1 MSCGGDSCPDMSPLP
16 RSPSPCGSV
25 TSSEVHHHGG
35 MVPAE
40 VPVGHSMKASFSIAD
55 ILSPGAMNRRNSIT
69 TDNLKAADSNGIS
82 REDLEKVQD
91 SLEHE
96 DSVHPSMH
104 RIPMD
109 GMTQGHVVRPTAV
122 RDSSAAAAA
131 MAGAVPGQVSS
142 AQWCAAGAAASAAAA
157 YQYCYGGGQAA
168 AAVAAAGLPGWPN
181 AWCHPGF
188 GRPPISGPKPI
199 GRRPRKPGVDRKPR
213 QAYSS
218 KQLERLED
226 EFKADKYLSVSK
238 RLELSLA
245 LNLTETQIKTWFQN
259 RRTKWKKQMMARL
272 KIAQRQ
278 GLWASPF
285 LPPWYA
291 TPIAPYPAAAA
302 AYGSYMPT
310 AAGPPPPG
318 GFPHHEAHSPPN
330 GHPPGPPQP
339 PPGMI
344 ARPTAITASSP

>member
-1 MSCGGDSCPDMSPLP
+1 MLFNSGGSDCTCATMDRTGADDEFRDHEMDEDEMSCGGDSCPDMSPLP

-188 GRPPISGPKPI
+188 GRPPISGKKLVNTFFGKVI
-199 GRRPRKPGVDRKPR
+199 WYIRNSTYR
-213 QAYSS
+213 QSS
-218 KQLERLED
+218 NNKWL
-226 EFKADKYLSVSK
+226 FKNA
-238 RLELSLA
+238 
-245 LNLTETQIKTWFQN
+245 
-259 RRTKWKKQMMARL
+259 
-272 KIAQRQ
+272 
-278 GLWASPF
+278 
-285 LPPWYA
+285 
-291 TPIAPYPAAAA
+291 
-302 AYGSYMPT
+302 
-310 AAGPPPPG
+310 
-318 GFPHHEAHSPPN
+318 
-330 GHPPGPPQP
+330 
-339 PPGMI
+339 
-344 ARPTAITASSP
+344 

>member
-1 MSCGGDSCPDMSPLP
+1 MLLNRSSECAPDCTCGAGMDPNGDCRDQDLDAKSCDSCADMTPTH
-16 RSPSPCGSV
+16 SPSPCASPSPSEHAV
-25 TSSEVHHHGG
+25 SSASHI
-35 MVPAE
+35 
-40 VPVGHSMKASFSIAD
+40 KASFSIAD
-55 ILSPGAMNRRNSIT
+55 ILSPGHS
-69 TDNLKAADSNGIS
+69 SS
-82 REDLEKVQD
+82 SD
-91 SLEHE
+91 SLKDRERDEIERLEAIEHE
-96 DSVHPSMH
+96 LPLQRLPIEGASSPL
-104 RIPMD
+104 
-109 GMTQGHVVRPTAV
+109 GHVVRPTAV
-122 RDSSAAAAA
+122 RDGSV
-131 MAGAVPGQVSS
+131 AVPTAVSP
-142 AQWCAAGAAASAAAA
+142 AQWCAAGASAAAA
-157 YQYCYGGGQAA
+157 YQYCYGGQ
-168 AAVAAAGLPGWPN
+168 GLAGWPS

-188 GRPPISGPKPI
+188 GRPPIPGPKPI

-291 TPIAPYPAAAA
+291 TPLGPYPGAAYPGVPGSYIAAAA
-302 AYGSYMPT
+302 
-310 AAGPPPPG
+310 PPP
-318 GFPHHEAHSPPN
+318 GFPHHEPGSPPS
-330 GHPPGPPQP
+330 GPPHHAP
-339 PPGMI
+339 PPMI
-344 ARPTAITASSP
+344 ARPTAIVSTP